1 MSRRF
6 LARHQP
12 NKGQTPMTVSAQM
25 VKELRDATGAS
36 VLDCKKALEEHD
48 GDINKAK
55 EYLTEKG
62 LATAAKKA
70 GREANEGVIET
81 YTHPGGRVGVMLELN
96 CETDFVGRT
105 PRFTE
110 LAHELALHIAFAN
123 PSYLD
128 VNGIPAAVL
137 DEQRQAFTAEAKAQG
152 KPDNVVERIVEGRL
166 NKFYS
171 EVCLMKQP
179 FVKDDEK
186 TVQDVV
192 TEAIAELKENIR
204 VSRFIR
210 YELSGSG
217 DAE

>member
-1 MSRRF
+1 
-6 LARHQP
+6 
-12 NKGQTPMTVSAQM
+12 MTVSAQM

-36 VLDCKKALEEHD
+36 VLDCKKALDEYN
-48 GDINKAK
+48 GDIDKAK
-55 EYLTEKG
+55 EYLAEKG

-70 GREANEGVIET
+70 DREANEGVVET

-96 CETDFVGRT
+96 CETDFVGLT
-105 PRFTE
+105 PRFTG

-128 VNGIPAAVL
+128 ADAIPAAVL
-137 DEQRQAFTAEAKAQG
+137 DEQKQAFTAEAKAQG
-152 KPDNVVERIVEGRL
+152 KPENVVERIVEGRL

-171 EVCLMKQP
+171 DVCLMKQP

-186 TVQDVV
+186 TVQDIV

-210 YELSGSG
+210 YELGDSG
-217 DAE
+217 DGE

>member
-1 MSRRF
+1 
-6 LARHQP
+6 
-12 NKGQTPMTVSAQM
+12 MTVSAQM

-36 VLDCKKALEEHD
+36 VLDCKKALDEYN
-48 GDINKAK
+48 GDMDKAK
-55 EYLTEKG
+55 EYLAEKG

-70 GREANEGVIET
+70 DREANEGVVET

-128 VNGIPAAVL
+128 ADAIPAAVL
-137 DEQRQAFTAEAKAQG
+137 DEQKQAFTAEAKAQG
-152 KPDNVVERIVEGRL
+152 KPENVVERIVEGRL

-171 EVCLMKQP
+171 DVCLMKQP

-186 TVQDVV
+186 TVQDIV

-210 YELSGSG
+210 YELGDSGG
-217 DAE
+217 GE